1 MSISKQHFDCNHNCF
16 AEFDENQQNVI
27 VYSFKEDKCWTLT
40 AEHYYL
46 YRIYCNPL
54 KDEQN
59 PYNIFIGRAKD
70 LVGFKKDHI
79 HSNTHI
85 NYLYDIVEI
94 TRLPLVKGIKP
105 MQTVQ
110 MLQQFIPNLSFN
122 PTYKTG
128 LDSMRQLRT
137 KLPSGKVSIFH
148 WLMTAKTVHKIQ
160 KIQDKEFIFTLTA
173 VPSVSCE
180 ESIRHTY
187 MDRVYDIVC
196 EHLRDLADVLADNVA
211 GVLYQS
217 QCIPLADLK
226 SYSEGNTEKLF
237 ELVKDIIKTLSAKTA
252 SF

>member
-1 MSISKQHFDCNHNCF
+1 MSISKQHFDCNHHCF
-16 AEFDENQQNVI
+16 AESDDQQNVI

-54 KDEQN
+54 QKESN

-79 HSNTHI
+79 HSNTHHG
-85 NYLYDIVEI
+85 YLYDIVEI
-94 TRLPLVKGIKP
+94 TKLPLVKGKKP
-105 MQTVQ
+105 METVQ

-128 LDSMRQLRT
+128 LDSMRKLRT
-137 KLPSGKVSIFH
+137 KVPSDKVSIFH
-148 WLMTAKTVHKIQ
+148 WLMTAKTNGKMSV
-160 KIQDKEFIFTLTA
+160 DKFTLAA
-173 VPSVSCE
+173 VPAISCD

-187 MDRVYDIVC
+187 MDIVYDIVC
-196 EHLRDLADVLADNVA
+196 EHLGDLADVLAPKIA
-211 GVLYQS
+211 GILYATRDVS
-217 QCIPLADLK
+217 LASLK
-226 SYSEGNTEKLF
+226 SFTEGNTEKLF
-237 ELVKDIIKTLSAKTA
+237 DLIKDIIKTLSAGAA